1 MAVRLWVCDWVGRM
15 GRFGR
20 AVVVVV
26 LVFVLSGAVAVMGRV
41 WWTHPLKRS
50 AALPPGI
57 EQGETVFIQGNLP
70 TPWTIDGGSFRARDL
85 RSVNHEWVITAKW
98 HPRGGP
104 TQAVDLRL
112 GESVHFDGFGT
123 VI

>member
-1 MAVRLWVCDWVGRM
+1 MGVLGAGGVWGCDWVGGM

-57 EQGETVFIQGNLP
+57 EQGETVFI
-70 TPWTIDGGSFRARDL
+70 
-85 RSVNHEWVITAKW
+85 
-98 HPRGGP
+98 
-104 TQAVDLRL
+104 
-112 GESVHFDGFGT
+112 
-123 VI
+123 

>member
-1 MAVRLWVCDWVGRM
+1 MMVAVRSWVCDWVGRM

-57 EQGETVFIQGNLP
+57 EQGRPSSYKVI
-70 TPWTIDGGSFRARDL
+70 FRRPLDDRRRVL
-85 RSVNHEWVITAKW
+85 FVHEICG
-98 HPRGGP
+98 R
-104 TQAVDLRL
+104 
-112 GESVHFDGFGT
+112 
-123 VI
+123 

>member
-1 MAVRLWVCDWVGRM
+1 M

-57 EQGETVFIQGNLP
+57 EQGETVFI
-70 TPWTIDGGSFRARDL
+70 
-85 RSVNHEWVITAKW
+85 
-98 HPRGGP
+98 
-104 TQAVDLRL
+104 
-112 GESVHFDGFGT
+112 
-123 VI
+123 